1 MSHINQ
7 TIGFPTVKDQK
18 GTIIV
23 NPQQKADAFAN
34 HFADVSSDSNYSE
47 TFLKHKSQFEI
58 EHESLLLSTEMSYHV
73 YNEPF
78 TFKELKSALSY
89 TSESSPGL
97 DNVHYTLLKNLPIPS
112 LSILLELYN
121 LIWHKQT
128 LPTSWKHSVI
138 VPIRKPGKDP
148 TNLNAYRPIALTS
161 CLCKLMERM
170 VNNRLMWY
178 LEKNC
183 LLSETQSG
191 FRNHRSTTEILVR
204 LEAAIHQAFVNKE
217 YLVAVFLDFEKAYDM
232 LWKKG
237 LLYKLH
243 SLGIE
248 GNMFG
253 WIRSF
258 LEERTFQVRL
268 NQHLSKVC
276 SVSNGTP
283 QGSVISPTLFNIMVN
298 DLHTVLKN
306 CSISQFADDS
316 SVWASFMNIWTAKR
330 VIEEDLLNI
339 SNWCNQW
346 GFKLSDTKTLTL
358 VFARRKIPDDFYIKM
373 GNLPLNLVS
382 NAKVLG
388 VIFDR
393 RLVWSMHVDN
403 LLARCKSVL
412 NILKVLAG
420 TDWGGH
426 PRQMLQLYRA
436 LIRSRL
442 DYGCQVYN
450 SASPSVKS
458 RLDTIQAQGL
468 RICLGVPRTTPNE
481 ALQVEA
487 GEMPLQLRRDQLSAT
502 YYVKSLALPTTHPL
516 VDELSIAYEYYGQH
530 VRFPYNAT
538 PFIVRV
544 SDTLRQIPLREIFVD
559 IVTPVPFPPWHL
571 HTPEVCFDICDNCPK
586 SNTPSKLKAI
596 ADEYIEKNCS
606 QSIKIFT
613 DGSKIPSGET
623 SSAFVIP
630 ELKVC
635 RGYKLPPHVCVFTC
649 ELVAILMALY
659 WVDEFRPID
668 ATIFTDSLSALQSM
682 IHIGKH
688 PRKIVLEIL
697 GVYTSMFKHGIS
709 LRFVWVPSHVG
720 IMGNELA
727 DKAAKAAL
735 SSISEV
741 SVPHSISEIG
751 SLVKT
756 QIMIKWQ
763 NRWNLSS
770 HGRDYYKIKQY
781 VSRTIITFGKTR
793 REETLYFRLRLGQC
807 NLRARLKLIRR
818 HPTGLCECGV
828 PETVT
833 HYLFDCGKY
842 IVQRIILLRTL
853 NELRLK
859 HNLTVLNEKQAV
871 AAIIKYIND
880 TGKYKEL

>member
-1 MSHINQ
+1 M
-7 TIGFPTVKDQK
+7 
-18 GTIIV
+18 
-23 NPQQKADAFAN
+23 
-34 HFADVSSDSNYSE
+34 
-47 TFLKHKSQFEI
+47 
-58 EHESLLLSTEMSYHV
+58 
-73 YNEPF
+73 
-78 TFKELKSALSY
+78 
-89 TSESSPGL
+89 
-97 DNVHYTLLKNLPIPS
+97 
-112 LSILLELYN
+112 
-121 LIWHKQT
+121 
-128 LPTSWKHSVI
+128 
-138 VPIRKPGKDP
+138 
-148 TNLNAYRPIALTS
+148 
-161 CLCKLMERM
+161 
-170 VNNRLMWY
+170 
-178 LEKNC
+178 
-183 LLSETQSG
+183 
-191 FRNHRSTTEILVR
+191 
-204 LEAAIHQAFVNKE
+204 
-217 YLVAVFLDFEKAYDM
+217 
-232 LWKKG
+232 
-237 LLYKLH
+237 
-243 SLGIE
+243 
-248 GNMFG
+248 
-253 WIRSF
+253 
-258 LEERTFQVRL
+258 
-268 NQHLSKVC
+268 
-276 SVSNGTP
+276 
-283 QGSVISPTLFNIMVN
+283 
-298 DLHTVLKN
+298 
-306 CSISQFADDS
+306 
-316 SVWASFMNIWTAKR
+316 
-330 VIEEDLLNI
+330 
-339 SNWCNQW
+339 
-346 GFKLSDTKTLTL
+346 
-358 VFARRKIPDDFYIKM
+358 
-373 GNLPLNLVS
+373 
-382 NAKVLG
+382 
-388 VIFDR
+388 
-393 RLVWSMHVDN
+393 
-403 LLARCKSVL
+403 
-412 NILKVLAG
+412 
-420 TDWGGH
+420 
-426 PRQMLQLYRA
+426 
-436 LIRSRL
+436 IRSRL

-502 YYVKSLALPTTHPL
+502 YYVKSLALPTIHPL

-630 ELKVC
+630 ELNVC

-741 SVPHSISEIG
+741 FVPHSISEIE

-842 IVQRIILLRTL
+842 IVQRIILLRSL

-859 HNLTVLNEKQAV
+859 HNLTVLNEKRAV